1 MSQVTKT
8 ALFAAAAVVSV
19 VLALL
24 PGWLGGNAAV
34 RQAGSFD
41 ELGQPFFDIAD
52 PLAATR
58 LEIVKFDAQAKTLH
72 TFVVAQVDG
81 RWSIPSHFNYP
92 ADANTQLSTAATFL
106 AGLKKLGLRSVQD
119 TASGSLNELHRQYG
133 VIAPEAEKL
142 DITAEGVGTLVR
154 LSDKDGKVL
163 AQLIIGNVYEK
174 EITAADLDT
183 PFPVEPDTE
192 LRYVRVPGEDRV
204 FITQLRKSDMRSLST
219 RFGDWIEKNLLDLN
233 EFDVRRVV
241 WNDYSIKKGDGGLQI
256 EPGTVV
262 EVHYDDSKSF
272 NERWTINEELSPYEE
287 LDTTKL
293 NDATRALSDLQ
304 IVDVQRKPAGLGRDL
319 RADEGIRLD
328 AQAIFDL
335 GARGFYFTGRE
346 LLSDKGEVIVEMKDG
361 VTYVLRFG
369 EIAEGTG
376 GADDEDSSANR
387 YLFVAAH
394 FNPERIPKPNLRPLP
409 EPSAP
414 LEAPQPGAATTGN
427 PQPPAD
433 APKPSPTAPDAEYE
447 AKRKEVEEH
456 NRREQEAYDKK
467 VEEARN
473 RVRRLNDRFAD
484 WYYVISDKEY
494 KRIHLTRA
502 DIVRTKQVQREPG
515 YTIGDFERI
524 KLEGLRAN

>member
-1 MSQVTKT
+1 
-8 ALFAAAAVVSV
+8 
-19 VLALL
+19 
-24 PGWLGGNAAV
+24 
-34 RQAGSFD
+34 
-41 ELGQPFFDIAD
+41 LGQPFFEIAN

-72 TFVVAQVDG
+72 SFVVAQVDG
-81 RWSIPSHFNYP
+81 RWSIPSHYNYP

-119 TASGSLNELHRQYG
+119 AAGGSLSELHRQYG
-133 VIAPEAEKL
+133 VIEPDPEKL

-154 LSDKDGKVL
+154 LQDKDGKAL
-163 AQLIIGNVYEK
+163 AELIIGNVYEK
-174 EITAADLDT
+174 EIAETDLDT
-183 PFPVEPDTE
+183 PLPVEPDTE

-204 FITQLRKSDMRSLST
+204 FITQFRKSDLQSLST

-233 EFDVRRVV
+233 EFDVRRIV
-241 WNDYSIKKGDGGLQI
+241 WNDYSIKKSDGGLQV
-256 EPGTVV
+256 EPGSVV
-262 EVHYDDSKSF
+262 EVNYDDSKSF
-272 NERWTINEELSPYEE
+272 NERWSINEELSPYEE

-394 FNPERIPKPNLRPLP
+394 FNPDRIPKPNLRPLP
-409 EPSAP
+409 EPSTP
-414 LEAPQPGAATTGN
+414 LEAPPPGTAAAGNQGGSGNASQENQPS
-427 PQPPAD
+427 Q
-433 APKPSPTAPDAEYE
+433 DAEYE

-467 VEEARN
+467 VQEARD

-494 KRIHLTRA
+494 KRIHLTRS
-502 DIVRTKQVQREPG
+502 DIVRTKEVKREPG
-515 YTIGDFERI
+515 YSIGDFERI